1 MRGAYLSPSRGTA
14 WAVNLDH
21 TVPVL
26 PLTLFAD
33 VAGASDIDDTLF
45 DAGLKLSLFVVNLY
59 LPFYQSWNP
68 DSETPTDLQWIL
80 ERMRFEVR
88 MPLSFGGL

>member
-68 DSETPTDLQWIL
+68 RFRDTDGPSVDIGAD
-80 ERMRFEVR
+80 EV
-88 MPLSFGGL
+88 